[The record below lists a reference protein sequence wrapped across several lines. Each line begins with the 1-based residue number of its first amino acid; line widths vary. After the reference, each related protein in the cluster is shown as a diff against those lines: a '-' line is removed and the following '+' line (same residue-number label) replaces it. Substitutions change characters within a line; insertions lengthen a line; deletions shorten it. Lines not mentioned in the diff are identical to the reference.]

1 MSPRTHRTIRDPQEL
16 EPSLI
21 ARADEGDIDGMV
33 ALYEPNAVV
42 AIGGG
47 KFARGANEIRQFFAD
62 LLATGFVFHAG
73 EQYPA
78 ILNGELALTS
88 SRYPNGTIS
97 SEVARQQ
104 EDGTWLWTIDCPTI
118 GE

>member
-1 MSPRTHRTIRDPQEL
+1 MSQGNHIPIRDPQEL
-16 EPSLI
+16 EPLLV
-21 ARADEGDIDGMV
+21 ARADAGDIDGMV

-42 AIGGG
+42 DFGDG
-47 KFARGANEIRQFFAD
+47 KFARGANEIRQFFAN

-78 ILNGELALTS
+78 ILNGQLALTS

-104 EDGTWLWTIDCPTI
+104 EDGTWLWIIDCPTI

>member
-1 MSPRTHRTIRDPQEL
+1 MVIRDPQEL
-16 EPSLI
+16 EPLLI
-21 ARADEGDIDGMV
+21 ARADAGGIDGMV

-42 AIGGG
+42 AIGEG
-47 KFARGANEIRQFFAD
+47 KVARGANEIRQYFTD
-62 LLATGFVFHAG
+62 LLANGFVFHAG

-78 ILNGELALTS
+78 IVNGEFALTS
-88 SRYPNGTIS
+88 SRYPNGTVS

-104 EDGTWLWTIDCPTI
+104 DDGTWLWMIDCPTI